1 MPKES
6 DLFRRLFK
14 DDSNEHT
21 ELSDY
26 ISSGVDQII
35 RSKVDPYYTIV
46 KTKIKDYYL
55 WSDTEIDEEYKT
67 KMVERLNRMYFRIS
81 DTMSDTFEKSFVE
94 ICLEYVKENNTA
106 ISKSALSYL
115 NELNKQLPK

>member
-1 MPKES
+1 MSKS
-6 DLFRRLFK
+6 DLFRRLFT
-14 DDSNEHT
+14 DPSDEHT

-35 RSKVDPYYTIV
+35 RGKFDPYYTIV

-55 WSDTEIDEEYKT
+55 WSDTQIDEEYKT
-67 KMVERLNRMYFRIS
+67 KMVERLNRMYFRAAGIIP
-81 DTMSDTFEKSFVE
+81 DTFEKNFLE

-115 NELNKQLPK
+115 NELNKGLPK

>member
-1 MPKES
+1 MSKS
-6 DLFRRLFK
+6 DLFRRLFN
-14 DDSNEHT
+14 DSSDEHT

-35 RSKVDPYYTIV
+35 RGKVDPYYTIV

-55 WSDTEIDEEYKT
+55 WSDTQIDEEYKT
-67 KMVERLNRMYFRIS
+67 KMVERLNRMYFRAAGIIP
-81 DTMSDTFEKSFVE
+81 DTFEKNFLE

>member
-1 MPKES
+1 MPKS
-6 DLFRRLFK
+6 DLFRRLFN
-14 DDSNEHT
+14 DSPTEHT

-35 RSKVDPYYTIV
+35 RGKVDPYYTIV

-55 WSDTEIDEEYKT
+55 WSDTQIDEEYKT
-67 KMVERLNRMYFRIS
+67 KMVERLNRMYFRATNTIQ
-81 DTMSDTFEKSFVE
+81 DTFEKNFLE

>member
-1 MPKES
+1 MPKS
-6 DLFRRLFK
+6 DLFKRLFA
-14 DDSNEHT
+14 DASDEHT

-35 RSKVDPYYTIV
+35 RGKVDPYYTIV

-55 WSDTEIDEEYKT
+55 WSDTQIDEEYKT
-67 KMVERLNRMYFRIS
+67 KMVERLNRMYFRAAGIIP
-81 DTMSDTFEKSFVE
+81 DTFEKNFLE

-115 NELNKQLPK
+115 NELNKGLPK